1 MLPIIRQWG
10 TALSLTLGLLL
21 PASSLAEKLTVE
33 RLFSDPS
40 ILGKAP
46 SSLKISPDGS
56 RVTFLRGKDEDYLQQ
71 DLWNY
76 ELASGETSMLVDS
89 RALYSGDE
97 NLSDEE
103 KARRERQRIEGRGII
118 EYHWSEDGQALVFPV
133 NGDLYYYD
141 LKAESS
147 QATRR
152 LTQTGAFETDVK
164 FSPGGKYISF
174 VREQNLYVIDLASGA
189 EHALTTDGGGDI
201 KNGMAEFV
209 AQEEMGRFTGYWW
222 AGDDGHIA
230 FARVDESPVGIEK
243 RYEIDA
249 ESFSVF
255 EQRYP
260 RTGTPN
266 VKITLGVVEL
276 SSGKTSWLDLGE
288 EEDIYLVRVDWLR
301 DSKTVAIQR
310 VDRSQRKLDLLFSS
324 IETGDSRRVLS
335 ETSDTWVNLHNNLYF
350 LENADNFIWSSERSG
365 YSHLYLYDLAG
376 TLQSQ
381 LTGGEWV
388 VGELKGV
395 DEERSLVYF
404 DGFATS
410 TFEKH
415 LYTVPLEGE
424 TPGQIRKITQQEGW
438 HEVKLAGDY
447 KNYIDSFSTINSPP
461 QVSLNESNGDFV
473 TWLEENRLDESHPYH
488 PYMDSHSIPEFG
500 KIPAV
505 DGQMLD
511 YMIIK
516 PVDFDPQKRY
526 PVVLAPYGGPHGHQV
541 TKRWGNGWHQVL
553 AGEGYLVFV
562 MDNRGS
568 DHRGKAFEDVLY
580 RQMGEVEIID
590 QMSGVEYL
598 QQLPYVDP
606 EKIGIYGWSY
616 GGYMALMAQFK
627 NPELIRAAVAVAPV
641 TQWELYDTFYTERY
655 LDRPQDNP
663 EGYLASSVFPYIE
676 QQTNPLLVIHGMAD
690 DNVLFLNSTKLFKTL
705 QDKVIP
711 FEMMTYP
718 GGKHGISG
726 KETRMHLFNTVLNFL
741 DRNLKNPGMD

>member
-1 MLPIIRQWG
+1 MLLITHHWTKLLLI
-10 TALSLTLGLLL
+10 SLGLLFTTI
-21 PASSLAEKLTVE
+21 ALAEKLTVE

-40 ILGKAP
+40 IIGKAP
-46 SSLKISPDGS
+46 SSLKISPDGA

-71 DLWNY
+71 DLWSY
-76 ELASGETSMLVDS
+76 EVASGETSLLVDS

-103 KARRERQRIEGRGII
+103 KARRERQRIQGRGII
-118 EYHWSEDGQALVFPV
+118 EYFWSEDGQALVFPV

-141 LKAESS
+141 LQAQAGK
-147 QATRR
+147 ATRR
-152 LTQTGAFETDVK
+152 LTNTEAFETDVK

-174 VREQNLYVIDLASGA
+174 VRDQNLYVIELATGTENAMTS
-189 EHALTTDGGGDI
+189 DGGGDI

-209 AQEEMGRFTGYWW
+209 AQEEMGRYTGYWW
-222 AGDDGHIA
+222 AGDDRHIA

-249 ESFSVF
+249 ESFEVF

-266 VKITLGVVEL
+266 VKIALGVVEVN
-276 SSGKTSWLDLGE
+276 SGKTHWLDLGE
-288 EEDIYLVRVDWLR
+288 NEDIYLVRVGWLR
-301 DSKTVAIQR
+301 DNETVAIQR
-310 VDRSQRKLDLLFSS
+310 MNRSQHQLDLMFSN
-324 IETGDSRRVLS
+324 IKTGDSRKVLS
-335 ETSDTWVNLHNNLYF
+335 ETSDTWINLHDNLYF
-350 LENADNFIWSSERSG
+350 LKDSDSFIWSSERNG
-365 YSHLYLYDLAG
+365 YNHLYLYDLQG
-376 TLQSQ
+376 TLLRQ
-381 LTGGEWV
+381 LTAGKWV
-388 VGELKGV
+388 VSGLKGV
-395 DEERSLVYF
+395 DEEQALVYF

-415 LYTVPLEGE
+415 LYSVPLDGE
-424 TPGQIRKITQQEGW
+424 APGEPRKITQQEGW
-438 HEVKLAGDY
+438 HNVNLAGDY
-447 KNYIDSFSTINSPP
+447 KNYVDSFSTINSPP
-461 QVSLNESNGDFV
+461 QVSLNDSEGNFV

-488 PYMDSHSIPEFG
+488 PYAENHSKPEFG
-500 KIPAV
+500 KIPAL

-516 PVDFDPQKRY
+516 PADFDPNKRF
-526 PVVLAPYGGPHGHQV
+526 PVVLAPYGGPHGHMV
-541 TKRWGNGWHQVL
+541 RKSWNAGWNQVL
-553 AGEGYLVFV
+553 AAEGYVVFV
-562 MDNRGS
+562 LDNRGS
-568 DHRGKAFEDVLY
+568 WNRGKGFEDVIY
-580 RQMGEVEIID
+580 REMGKVEIID

-598 QQLPYVDP
+598 KQLPFVDP
-606 EKIGIYGWSY
+606 DKIGIFGWSY

-663 EGYLASSVFPYIE
+663 DGYLASSVFPYIE

-718 GGKHGISG
+718 GGKPFR
-726 KETRMHLFNTVLNFL
+726 TR
-741 DRNLKNPGMD
+741 